1 MQLSTIANNIIE
13 LYEKHGAS
21 DYIGENLTQLEHMT
35 KAAMLAEDYG
45 ENKNIILA
53 CFLHDIGHLLE
64 INNKSKQ
71 MGNLGVMNH
80 ELIGRQYLLD
90 NGFSQEIANL
100 VYNHVKAKRYLVA
113 KFPDYINKLSEASK
127 ATLLYQNN
135 LMSGEEVI
143 EFENDLLF
151 SDSLKVRFYDDQS
164 KTVNRELKSLDF
176 YRNLMI
182 EHLSR

>member
-1 MQLSTIANNIIE
+1 MQSSTIANHIIE

-71 MGNLGVMNH
+71 MGNL
-80 ELIGRQYLLD
+80 
-90 NGFSQEIANL
+90 
-100 VYNHVKAKRYLVA
+100 
-113 KFPDYINKLSEASK
+113 AS
-127 ATLLYQNN
+127 
-135 LMSGEEVI
+135 
-143 EFENDLLF
+143 
-151 SDSLKVRFYDDQS
+151 
-164 KTVNRELKSLDF
+164 
-176 YRNLMI
+176 
-182 EHLSR
+182 